1 MNAPSPKANFLLGHA
16 LAFGRDPFGFP
27 VAAAREHGD
36 VVLLKF
42 PGLPTWLLAHPD
54 DIEYVLVKA
63 HARFVKDK
71 ITHGLSDLLGN
82 GLLVSEGE
90 FWKRQRRL
98 AQPAFHHQHVRGYA
112 EVMIDAAGRV
122 AAGLEVGRIVDMQ
135 HEMMRVTLAIVA
147 KTLFGAEMREDAA
160 TIGKA
165 LDVLLD
171 HFLGFFNTG
180 LRWPALVPTPGN
192 LRARRA
198 RGRIDEVLFRVIGE
212 RRSAQ
217 APRAD
222 LLQLLLDARD
232 DDQSGMS

>member
-71 ITHGLSDLLGN
+71 ITHGLGDALGN

-98 AQPAFHHQHVRGYA
+98 AQPAFHHQEVRGYA
-112 EVMIDAAGRV
+112 DAMVSRAV
-122 AAGLEVGRIVDMQ
+122 AAFDGWRSGEVRDVHHD
-135 HEMMRVTLAIVA
+135 MMRLTVAIVG
-147 KTLFGAEMREDAA
+147 KTLFDAEVQDEADEVAACLDAVMD
-160 TIGKA
+160 T
-165 LDVLLD
+165 
-171 HFLGFFNTG
+171 FLGIFQTG
-180 LRWPALVPTPGN
+180 LRPPLWLPTPG
-192 LRARRA
+192 
-198 RGRIDEVLFRVIGE
+198 
-212 RRSAQ
+212 
-217 APRAD
+217 
-222 LLQLLLDARD
+222 
-232 DDQSGMS
+232 